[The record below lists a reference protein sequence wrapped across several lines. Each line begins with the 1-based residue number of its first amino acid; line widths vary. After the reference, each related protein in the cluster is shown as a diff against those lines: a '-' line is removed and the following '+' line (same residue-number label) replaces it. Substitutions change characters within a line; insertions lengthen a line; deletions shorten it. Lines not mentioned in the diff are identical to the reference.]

1 MIESVL
7 PAGRGSV
14 ARVRCSDRADGDFR
28 CDGTARGQQRPQ
40 SGEAAAT
47 GPPGGRVG
55 GSGGSGG
62 SALDRRR
69 QALMAGP
76 WTWLRQVHG
85 ADVVSVR
92 EPGANA
98 GASADGAVTS
108 VPGAVLAV
116 HAADCVPVVVAGG
129 GALGVAHAGWRGI
142 AAGVVGA
149 VVESVLA
156 ESEDTAPP
164 LVALLGPMIRPAC
177 YEFGSSD
184 LAAVALAAGCDVT
197 GATAWGNPALDLAA
211 AAGGALR
218 TAGVGRVEDWGLDTA
233 AEQFFSHRVRCDTG
247 RHALVARLEPAP

>member
-1 MIESVL
+1 MIERIV
-7 PAGRGSV
+7 PAGRGRA

-28 CDGTARGQQRPQ
+28 CDGTARDPQRPRY
-40 SGEAAAT
+40 SDNAGT
-47 GPPGGRVG
+47 VPSHGRDDRPDG
-55 GSGGSGG
+55 T
-62 SALDRRR
+62 ALDRRR
-69 QALMAGP
+69 QALMTGP
-76 WTWLRQVHG
+76 WTWLRQIHG
-85 ADVVSVR
+85 ADVVSVH

-149 VVESVLA
+149 VVEAVVA
-156 ESEDTAPP
+156 ESDDPEPR

-177 YEFGSSD
+177 YEFGSAE
-184 LAAVALAAGCDVT
+184 LEAVAAAAGCDVT
-197 GATAWGNPALDLAA
+197 GSTAEGNPALDLAA

-218 TAGVGRVEDWGLDTA
+218 AAGVGQVADWGLDTA
-233 AEQFFSHRVRCDTG
+233 REQFFSHRVRGDTG
-247 RHALVARLEPAP
+247 RHALVARLERAP